1 MPEECQREMS
11 DDKIYDVFLS
21 HNGRD
26 KEAVEDLARRL
37 VEKAGLKPWLDK
49 WNLVPG
55 EPWQEALE
63 LALDS
68 SRTCA
73 VFLGPDGV
81 GPWQNEEMRAAL
93 QERVTQSGFR
103 VIPVLLPG
111 ALQPDRKQ
119 LPRFLSRLTWVDFSG
134 PGGLK
139 DDLVF
144 GRLVAGVRGL
154 APGMGGGPGP
164 DTEKGAKRQ
173 RRKALWIILTAFMAT
188 ASITLLVDIVQRFL
202 SGGSDRM
209 SIVRNFIQVPLLT
222 VQAVLA
228 LLAGGALVDPA
239 RQWVE
244 RLLTRM
250 GLYRDYG
257 VVKRLVISACVLA
270 LVLAAR
276 LSLPFVAAHYNE
288 RGERAVERRDLT
300 AAAYDYER
308 ALSLNPDYA
317 QAHYGLAAVY
327 EGLKKYDDAIR
338 EYGQA
343 IRLDSRF
350 GHARNNLARLL
361 LRRGKDND
369 YEDALQMIDEEL
381 SNSPA
386 DAGLQYSLY
395 KNQAWANYELKNYQ
409 QAENGL
415 RKAISLRVDGAA
427 AHCLLGLVLEAQK
440 KPGADDEWED
450 CVRYEPGERDIEA
463 RWLSYAREKIMG
475 GTPR

>member
-1 MPEECQREMS
+1 MS
-11 DDKIYDVFLS
+11 DEKPYDVFLS

-26 KEAVEDLARRL
+26 KEAVEALARRL
-37 VEKAGLKPWLDK
+37 EDEAKLRPWLDK

-63 LALDS
+63 SALDD

-73 VFLGPDGV
+73 VFLGSDGV

-93 QERVTQSGFR
+93 QERVNGRGFR

-119 LPRFLSRLTWVDFSG
+119 LPRFLSRLTWVDFRG
-134 PGGLK
+134 PEGLK
-139 DDLVF
+139 DEVAF

-154 APGMGGGPGP
+154 APGRGGVGQAPAP
-164 DTEKGAKRQ
+164 DGGAKRQ
-173 RRKALWIILTAFMAT
+173 RRKALWIILTALLAT
-188 ASITLLVDIVQRFL
+188 ASITIFIDIVQRFV

-209 SIVRNFIQVPLLT
+209 TIVRNFIQTPL
-222 VQAVLA
+222 VIAQALMA

-244 RLLTRM
+244 KLLTRM

-257 VVKRLVISACVLA
+257 VVKRLIISACLFA
-270 LVLAAR
+270 CILTAR
-276 LSLPFVAAHYNE
+276 LCLPFVAVYYNE
-288 RGERAVERRDLT
+288 RGERAMERRDLS
-300 AAAYDYER
+300 AASYDYQR

-327 EGLKKYDDAIR
+327 EGLQKYDDAIN

-350 GHARNNLARLL
+350 GHARSNLARLL
-361 LRRGKDND
+361 LRRGKDKD
-369 YEDALQMIDEEL
+369 YEDALQMVGEEL
-381 SNSPA
+381 RASPE

-395 KNQAWANYELKNYQ
+395 KNQGWANYELKNYT
-409 QAENGL
+409 QAENDLHRAVTL
-415 RKAISLRVDGAA
+415 REDGAA

-440 KPGADDEWED
+440 KPGTEDEWED
-450 CVRYEPGERDIEA
+450 CVRYEPGQADVEAKWLGYAKER
-463 RWLSYAREKIMG
+463 LNG
-475 GTPR
+475 GTQR

>member
-1 MPEECQREMS
+1 MS
-11 DDKIYDVFLS
+11 DDKLYDVFLS

-26 KEAVEDLARRL
+26 KEVVEDLARRL
-37 VEKAGLKPWLDK
+37 EDEAQLRPWLDK

-63 LALDS
+63 SALDS

-93 QERVTQSGFR
+93 QERVSGSGFR

-111 ALQPDRKQ
+111 AIRPDRKQ

-134 PGGLK
+134 PEGLK
-139 DDLVF
+139 DDAAF
-144 GRLVAGVRGL
+144 GRFVAGVRGL
-154 APGMGGGPGP
+154 APGRGGGQGQAPG
-164 DTEKGAKRQ
+164 EGAKPR
-173 RRKALWIILTAFMAT
+173 RRKALWILLTALMAT
-188 ASITLLVDIVQRFL
+188 ASITILIDIIQRFV

-209 SIVRNFIQVPLLT
+209 SIVRNFIQAPLVV

-244 RLLTRM
+244 RLLARM

-257 VVKRLVISACVLA
+257 VVKRLIISACVLVF
-270 LVLAAR
+270 VLAAR
-276 LSLPFVAAHYNE
+276 LCLPLVSVYYNE

-300 AAAYDYER
+300 AAVYDYER

-327 EGLKKYDDAIR
+327 EGLQKYDDAIR

-361 LRRGKDND
+361 LRRGKEND
-369 YEDALQMIDEEL
+369 YEDALQMVNEEL
-381 SNSPA
+381 NNSPA

-415 RKAISLRVDGAA
+415 RRAILLREDGAA
-427 AHCLLGLVLEAQK
+427 AHCLLGMVLEAQK
-440 KPGADDEWED
+440 RPGAGDEWED

-463 RWLSYAREKIMG
+463 RWLSYARERLMG
-475 GTPR
+475 GTP